1 MHELLALAFKNLHF
15 ESYLTIRKREEVLGS
30 IIQERKDLDRVKY
43 QHVDTS
49 IKEFD
54 ELTKDYFL
62 YVSPTIKGEKE
73 KTAEFCIK
81 QVQLIHV
88 YLKHSRSLC
97 EENLHDCIS
106 CLPKFTNI
114 FFALIIK
121 IMLAGQ

>member
-15 ESYLTIRKREEVLGS
+15 ESYLTTRNRKEVLGS

-43 QHVDTS
+43 QYLDTS

-54 ELTKDYFL
+54 ERTKDYFL

-81 QVQLIHV
+81 HVQLI
-88 YLKHSRSLC
+88 LKHSRSLC
-97 EENLHDCIS
+97 EENLHGCIS